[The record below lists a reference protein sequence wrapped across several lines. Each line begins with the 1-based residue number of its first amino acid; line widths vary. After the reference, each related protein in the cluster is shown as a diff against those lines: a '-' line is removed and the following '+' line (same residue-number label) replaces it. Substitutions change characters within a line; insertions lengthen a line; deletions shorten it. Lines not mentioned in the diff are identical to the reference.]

1 MKLRNLSFLAAVF
14 ACFAFASCDE
24 GGTIDIPGPDIQY
37 AFDYD
42 SSFVLPGQLLHINQN
57 EWITVAGDTMNG
69 NDLNSFLNDSANQKY
84 SDMVQAA
91 TLKNAKFF
99 INGGSFNGLDSI
111 KVSYNLVGTSEVLD
125 LVVGSPDVQSMDTI
139 RFKDV
144 RVTKA
149 QIFELIG
156 NDAVVMLKV
165 KFNAAN
171 QSFLVPG
178 AEYYFKA
185 NTSLS
190 VKLLG
195 AAENMLGVAK

>member
-1 MKLRNLSFLAAVF
+1 MAAL
-14 ACFAFASCDE
+14 ACFTFAACDE

-37 AFDYD
+37 AFDFD
-42 SSFVLPGQLLHINQN
+42 SSFVLPSQLQQVNLN
-57 EWITVAGDTMNG
+57 EWITVAGDTMSG

-111 KVSYNLVGTSEVLD
+111 KLSYNLVGSSEVFD
-125 LVVGSPDVQSMDTI
+125 LVVGSPDIQSMDTI
-139 RFKDV
+139 RFNDV

-149 QIFELIG
+149 QVFELIG
-156 NDAVVMLKV
+156 NDAIVTLKA
-165 KFNAAN
+165 KFNSAN
-171 QSFLVPG
+171 QNFLVPG
-178 AEYYFKA
+178 AVYNFQAK
-185 NTSLS
+185 TSLS

-195 AAENMLGVAK
+195 AAENMLGVSK